1 MVCRESRAAICVS
14 YVCDVEDCVPCTT
27 VSNLSLEDFD
37 RIVRLPLGEVSISV
51 IDTSQY
57 HTVLAVAYTDE
68 NNSMIYA
75 SFIWCQAEIIV
86 TSAVVIGGTYIP
98 DRDLVH
104 RVAQAAIV
112 AQLRFP

>member
-1 MVCRESRAAICVS
+1 
-14 YVCDVEDCVPCTT
+14 
-27 VSNLSLEDFD
+27 
-37 RIVRLPLGEVSISV
+37 
-51 IDTSQY
+51 
-57 HTVLAVAYTDE
+57 
-68 NNSMIYA
+68 MIYA